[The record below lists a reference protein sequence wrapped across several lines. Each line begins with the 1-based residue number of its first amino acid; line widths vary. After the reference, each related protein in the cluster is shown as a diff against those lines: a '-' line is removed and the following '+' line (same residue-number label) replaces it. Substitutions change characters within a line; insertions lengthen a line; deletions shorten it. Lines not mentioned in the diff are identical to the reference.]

1 MFVSLEGRI
10 TLHELM
16 AQAWQQVGIGKVH
29 RIPLAGLKRIFLLLG
44 GFLVWVGLSGMFI
57 FNPWKPSMPREE
69 IDYDEFRRRGR
80 DVRRARVSHSSASRQ
95 N

>member
-29 RIPLAGLKRIFLLLG
+29 RIPLARLKRIFLLLG
-44 GFLVWVGLSGMFI
+44 GFLVWVGLSSMFI
-57 FNPWKPSMPREE
+57 FNPRKPGMPPEE
-69 IDYDEFRRRGR
+69 IYYDEVGRRGR
-80 DVRRARVSHSSASRQ
+80 NARRARVSHSPVARRD
-95 N
+95 